1 MSSCENKNIVLS
13 PQTSICSLKRKA
25 SYPLIVESEQPKKNK
40 IQTTIRKFFTLKNL
54 RFIVYTLFFLTLTVS
69 SFAQKQRFP
78 KPEFDTG
85 YTQPTPVTPE
95 PRALSMEYFDVLVLL
110 LVLSLATYFAL
121 KSRSRQGVLYLSIFT
136 LVYFGFYRNGC
147 ICSIGAIQN
156 VTLSFFDTGY
166 AISLTTLLFFLLPL
180 LVTLFF
186 GRTFCAGACPLGAIQ
201 DLVVVK
207 PISLPKWLNKT
218 LGLIPYIYLS
228 LAVLF
233 AATGTDFIICRY
245 DPFIGIFRMDAKFH
259 MIVLGI
265 AFLLMGMFVARPYC
279 RFLCPYGVL
288 LSWMS
293 RFSKWH
299 LTITPSKCIQCKLCT
314 NSCPFDAIDFPTNEK
329 EVIKSGLGP
338 KRFITYAL
346 VIPLWMAVGVFVGAK
361 SHTFLSK
368 ANPDVYLAELLIS
381 KPELK
386 EDPDNIDIQT
396 FLASGKSMETL
407 VAEAE
412 VIRDK
417 FYIGSM
423 IAGGFLGLVIGLT
436 LLNTVVFRKRQDYEP
451 HKGNCFSCAR
461 CVDYCPVEK

>member
-1 MSSCENKNIVLS
+1 MNQKTDIEI
-13 PQTSICSLKRKA
+13 
-25 SYPLIVESEQPKKNK
+25 SYEPRATGYEQKKM
-40 IQTTIRKFFTLKNL
+40 RMV
-54 RFIVYTLFFLTLTVS
+54 RFLPFGEVRRGLFFLIFLLISVA
-69 SFAQKQRFP
+69 SFAQQQRFP
-78 KPEFDTG
+78 KPEFDSG
-85 YTQPTPVTPE
+85 YTQPSPVTPE
-95 PRALSMEYFDVLVLL
+95 PRALALEYFDVLVLL
-110 LVLSLATYFAL
+110 LVLSAATWFAL
-121 KSRSRQGVLYLSIFT
+121 KSRSRQGILWLSIFT
-136 LVYFGFYRNGC
+136 LAYFGFYRNGC
-147 ICSIGAIQN
+147 ICSIGSIQN
-156 VTLSFFDTGY
+156 VTLTLFDATY
-166 AISLTTLLFFLLPL
+166 AISLTALLFFLLPL
-180 LVTLFF
+180 LFTLFF

-201 DLVVVK
+201 DLVVMK

-218 LGLIPYIYLS
+218 LGLIPYLYLS

-245 DPFIGIFRMDAKFH
+245 DPFVGIFRMDAKFH
-259 MIVLGI
+259 MVVLGV

-299 LTITPSKCIQCKLCT
+299 LSITPSKCIQCKLCT

-329 EVIKSGLGP
+329 EVVKSGLGP

-346 VIPLWMAVGVFVGAK
+346 IIPLWMALGVFVGAQ

-368 ANPDVYLAELLIS
+368 ANPTVYLAELMIS
-381 KPELK
+381 KPEIK
-386 EDPDNIDIQT
+386 EDLDNIDVQT
-396 FLASGKSMETL
+396 FRASGKSMEQL
-407 VAEAE
+407 VEEAE

-417 FYIGSM
+417 FYVGSM
-423 IAGGFLGLVIGLT
+423 IAGGFMGLVIGMT

-451 HKGNCFSCAR
+451 HRGNCFSCAR

>member
-1 MSSCENKNIVLS
+1 MKK
-13 PQTSICSLKRKA
+13 LK
-25 SYPLIVESEQPKKNK
+25 YI
-40 IQTTIRKFFTLKNL
+40 FFTLYL
-54 RFIVYTLFFLTLTVS
+54 LLSTFY
-69 SFAQKQRFP
+69 SFSQEQRFP
-78 KPEFDTG
+78 KPEFETG
-85 YTQPTPVTPE
+85 YEQPDVITPE
-95 PRALSMEYFDVLVLL
+95 PRLQALEYFDVLVLL

-121 KSRSRQGVLYLSIFT
+121 KSRSRQGILWLSIFT
-136 LVYFGFYRNGC
+136 LIYFGFYRNGC

-156 VTLSFFDTGY
+156 VVLSFADPAY
-166 AISLTTLLFFLLPL
+166 SISVTTLLFFLLPL
-180 LVTLFF
+180 LFALFF

-218 LGLIPYIYLS
+218 LGLIPYIYLA

-245 DPFIGIFRMDAKFH
+245 DPFVGIFRMDAKFH
-259 MIVLGI
+259 MVVLGI

-299 LTITPSKCIQCKLCT
+299 LTITPSVCIQCKLCS

-338 KRFITYAL
+338 KRFLIYA
-346 VIPLWMAVGVFVGAK
+346 VIIPVWIAAGVFVGAK

-368 ANPDVYLAELLIS
+368 ANATVYLAELLIS
-381 KPELK
+381 QPELK
-386 EDPDNIDIQT
+386 NDPDNLDIQT
-396 FLASGKSMETL
+396 FLTSGKSMETL
-407 VAEAE
+407 VEEAE
-412 VIRDK
+412 IIREK
-417 FYIGSM
+417 FYAGSM

-436 LLNTVVFRKRQDYEP
+436 LLNTVVFRRRQDYEP

-461 CVDYCPVEK
+461 CIDYCPVEK